1 MANVCPRRS
10 QGAAGFFFP
19 PMTPDILPDSRARI
33 TRGSV
38 FRGSQEWVPV
48 FCANC
53 GHEGPLATATSTHLF
68 WMCNPC
74 FASKG
79 HITGTMVVPDQ
90 AYYTKVAHEQ
100 LETFGR
106 YLCNNELQQVIA
118 EDCTPLA
125 TLLKEA
131 K

>member
-1 MANVCPRRS
+1 MIADV
-10 QGAAGFFFP
+10 
-19 PMTPDILPDSRARI
+19 LPDSRAKTI
-33 TRGSV
+33 RGAV
-38 FRGSQEWVPV
+38 YRGSQEWVPV

-53 GHEGPLATATSTHLF
+53 AKEGPLALATSTHLF

-90 AYYTKVAHEQ
+90 AYYQKVAQEQ
-100 LETFGR
+100 LEAHGR
-106 YLCNNELQQVIA
+106 YLGHNELLQIVA